1 MGLIIDVTKR
11 KPPASVGNKAINLR
25 RLADIGMKIPQTYAI
40 KWDAY
45 QRYLKD
51 DDRLVNEL
59 RAEIAETIDPGKT
72 YAVRSSANIE
82 DSMDRSFAGQFKSVL
97 HVQGVDGVLQAVWAV
112 WSSAQAPVVK
122 TYLERHNIP
131 TSELAMAVIVQEMVK
146 PILSGVALSRN
157 PVTGGDDIVVEAVKG
172 EGTQLVQSGTTP
184 LRWVNKKGYWMEKAN
199 GEETDIPLSL
209 IEEVISGTRVIAQKL
224 RHPVDLEWVYDGS
237 NLYWV
242 QVRAITASGNRNVY
256 SNYIPRE
263 MLPGMIK
270 PLIFSVNIPLVN
282 SIWIRWISEI
292 TGDLG
297 LKPEDLAKSF
307 YYRVYFNMGA
317 LGDIFEGLG
326 FPRDSVEMIMGSLPR
341 GAVKHSFKPSF
352 KTFTR
357 LPWLTW
363 FMLDKWNFGSK
374 MRRALPTLKE
384 RVKATPYLNLD
395 GWSESDLLA
404 AVDRHYELM
413 REVAYYN
420 VIGPL
425 LMGMYNNML
434 KAQLGKRGV
443 EFGNFDLMEG
453 MDEIAEYDPATHL
466 RRLHAQFCA
475 LPPEVQEKMRSVS
488 YAEFQRMTEAGD
500 FPQKLAQLI
509 EEFGHLS
516 DNGNDF
522 SAVPWR
528 EQPEMILRLVMDFAP
543 KREEG
548 KKVRLSDLKSSG
560 RLSRAF
566 QFFYKRAREFRLLRE
581 QVSGLYT
588 HGYGLFRYYFLALG
602 RQFVRRGLMDASE
615 DIFYLTFSQVRDLVN
630 EKQPIEDLRG
640 EIARHKADME
650 RYRDILIPTV
660 IYGDEIPPVREP
672 NMDVMSGI
680 ATSIGHYTGKVKVVK
695 GIQDFQ
701 KVKHGDVLVVPYSD
715 VGWTPLFA
723 RAGAVVAES
732 GGLLSHSSIVARE
745 YNIPAVVSVEGATL
759 LPDETIVT
767 VDGHKGEVLIHK

>member
-1 MGLIIDVTKR
+1 MGLIVDVTR
-11 KPPASVGNKAINLR
+11 QKPPVSVGNKAVNLR
-25 RLADIGMKIPQTYAI
+25 KLAGIGMKTPQTYAI
-40 KWDAY
+40 KWEAY
-45 QRYLKD
+45 QRYVKD
-51 DDRLVNEL
+51 DDRLVEEL

-112 WSSAQAPVVK
+112 WSSAQTPAVK
-122 TYLERHNIP
+122 TYLERHNVP

-146 PILSGVALSRN
+146 PVLSGVALSRN

-172 EGTQLVQSGTTP
+172 EGTQLVQSGATP
-184 LRWVNKKGYWMEKAN
+184 LRWVNKKGYWVEKAN
-199 GEETDIPLSL
+199 GDAADVPLSL
-209 IEEVISGTRVIAQKL
+209 IEEIIAGTRVIAQKL
-224 RHPVDLEWVYDGS
+224 HHPVDLEWVHDGS
-237 NLYWV
+237 ELFWV
-242 QVRAITASGNRNVY
+242 QVRAITTSNNRNVY

-270 PLIFSVNIPLVN
+270 PLIFTVNIPLVN
-282 SIWIRWISEI
+282 SIWIRWMSEI

-357 LPWLTW
+357 LPWMVW
-363 FMLDKWNFGSK
+363 FTIDKWNFGSK
-374 MRRALPTLKE
+374 MRRALPGLAE
-384 RVKATPYLNLD
+384 RVKTTSYLDLD
-395 GWSESDLLA
+395 QWSESDLLA
-404 AVDRHYELM
+404 AVDRHYKLM
-413 REVAYYN
+413 QEVAYYN
-420 VIGPL
+420 VMGPL

-434 KAQLGKRGV
+434 KSQLGKRGV
-443 EFGNFDLMEG
+443 DFTNFDLTEG
-453 MDEIAEYDPATHL
+453 MDEILEYDPATHL
-466 RRLHAQFCA
+466 RRLHTQFCA
-475 LPPEVQEKMRSVS
+475 LTPEVQEKMQSAS
-488 YAEFQRMTEAGD
+488 YAEFQKMTGAGD
-500 FPQKLAQLI
+500 LPQKVARLI

-528 EQPEMILRLVMDFAP
+528 EQPETVLQLVMDFVP
-543 KREEG
+543 KKEEG
-548 KKVRLSDLKSSG
+548 KKVALSDLNASG
-560 RLSRAF
+560 MLK
-566 QFFYKRAREFRLLRE
+566 FFYKRAREFRLLRE
-581 QVSGLYT
+581 QISGLYT
-588 HGYGLFRYYFLALG
+588 YGYGLFRYYFLALG
-602 RQFVRRGLMDASE
+602 GHFVQRGLIDTPE
-615 DIFYLTFSQVRDLVN
+615 DIFFLTFSQVHDLASG
-630 EKQPIEDLRG
+630 KQPAADLRG
-640 EIARHKADME
+640 EVARHKADME
-650 RYRDILIPTV
+650 HYKDILIPTI

-672 NMDVMSGI
+672 NMDVMCGI

-701 KVKHGDVLVVPYSD
+701 KVKHGDVLVIPYSD

-759 LPDETIVT
+759 LPDETTVT

>member
-1 MGLIIDVTKR
+1 
-11 KPPASVGNKAINLR
+11 VGNKAFNLR
-25 RLADIGMKIPQTYAI
+25 KLAGIGMRIPQTFAI

-45 QRYLKD
+45 QRYVKD
-51 DDRLVNEL
+51 DEKLIDEL
-59 RAEIAETIDPGKT
+59 KAELAKIIEPGKS

-97 HVQGVDGVLQAVWAV
+97 HVQGVDNVLQAVWAV
-112 WSSAQAPVVK
+112 WSSAQTPAVK
-122 TYLERHNIP
+122 TYLERHNVP
-131 TSELAMAVIVQEMVK
+131 TNELAMAVIVQEMVK
-146 PILSGVALSRN
+146 PVISGVALSRN

-172 EGTQLVQSGTTP
+172 EGTQLVQSGATP
-184 LRWVNKKGYWMEKAN
+184 LRWVNNKGYWVEKAN
-199 GEETDIPLSL
+199 GEETGVPLSL

-224 RHPVDLEWVYDGS
+224 RHGVDLEWVYNGQD
-237 NLYWV
+237 LYWV
-242 QVRAITASGNRNVY
+242 QVRAITTSSNRNVY

-270 PLIFSVNIPLVN
+270 PLIFTVNIPLVN
-282 SIWIRWISEI
+282 SIWIQWMSEI

-357 LPWLTW
+357 LPWMTW
-363 FMLDKWNFGSK
+363 FMIDKWSFGSK
-374 MRRALPTLKE
+374 MRRALPKLEE
-384 RVKATPYLNLD
+384 RVKATPYLDLD

-404 AVDRHYELM
+404 AVDRHYKLM
-413 REVAYYN
+413 QEVAYYN
-420 VIGPL
+420 VMGPL

-443 EFGNFDLMEG
+443 DFINFDLTEG
-453 MDEIAEYDPATHL
+453 MDQIAEYDPGTHL

-488 YAEFQRMTEAGD
+488 YSEFQKMTEAGD
-500 FPQKLAQLI
+500 FPQKVARLI
-509 EEFGHLS
+509 AEFGHLS

-522 SAVPWR
+522 SAIPWR
-528 EQPEMILRLVMDFAP
+528 EQPETVLQLVMDFVP
-543 KREEG
+543 KKEEG
-548 KKVRLSDLKSSG
+548 RKVTFSELKASG
-560 RLSRAF
+560 SIK
-566 QFFYKRAREFRLLRE
+566 FFYKRAREFRLLRE
-581 QVSGLYT
+581 QVSGMYT

-602 RQFVRRGLMDASE
+602 RHFVKRGLIETAE
-615 DIFYLTFSQVRDLVN
+615 DVFYLTIEQVRGLVN
-630 EKQPIEDLRG
+630 GQAPSNDLRG
-640 EIARHKADME
+640 EIAKHKADME
-650 RYRDILIPTV
+650 RFKDILIPTI

-672 NMDVMSGI
+672 NMDVLTGI
-680 ATSIGHYTGKVKVVK
+680 PTSIGHHTGKVKVVK
-695 GIQDFQ
+695 GIQDFS
-701 KVKHGDVLVVPYSD
+701 KVAQGDVLVIPYSD

-759 LPDETIVT
+759 MPDETTVT

>member
-1 MGLIIDVTKR
+1 MGLIVDISKR
-11 KPPASVGNKAINLR
+11 KPPVSVGNKAFNLR
-25 RLADIGMKIPQTYAI
+25 KLANIGMKTPQTYAI
-40 KWDAY
+40 KWEAY
-45 QRYLKD
+45 QRYVKD
-51 DDRLVNEL
+51 DDRLIDEL
-59 RAEIAETIDPGKT
+59 KAEIAETIDAGKT

-97 HVQGVDGVLQAVWAV
+97 HVQGVDGVLQAAWAV
-112 WSSAQAPVVK
+112 WSSAQTPAVK
-122 TYLERHNIP
+122 TYLERHNVP
-131 TSELAMAVIVQEMVK
+131 TNELAMAVIVQEMVK
-146 PILSGVALSRN
+146 PVLSGVALSRN

-172 EGTQLVQSGTTP
+172 EGTQLVQSGATP
-184 LRWVNKKGYWMEKAN
+184 LRWVNKKGYWVEKAN
-199 GEETDIPLSL
+199 DEETGIPLSL

-224 RHPVDLEWVYDGS
+224 RHPVDLEWVHDGS
-237 NLYWV
+237 DLYWV
-242 QVRAITASGNRNVY
+242 QVRAITTSSSRHVY

-270 PLIFSVNIPLVN
+270 PLIFTVNIPLVN
-282 SIWIRWISEI
+282 SVWIQWMSEI

-341 GAVKHSFKPSF
+341 GAVKHSFKPSL

-357 LPWLTW
+357 LPWMTR
-363 FMLDKWNFGSK
+363 FMIDKWNFDLK
-374 MRRALPTLKE
+374 MRRALPELQE
-384 RVKATPYLNLD
+384 RVKATPYLDLD

-404 AVDRHYELM
+404 AVDRHYKLM
-413 REVAYYN
+413 QKVAYYN
-420 VIGPL
+420 VMGPL

-434 KAQLGKRGV
+434 KSQLGKCGV
-443 EFGNFDLMEG
+443 EFSQFDLTEG
-453 MDEIAEYDPATHL
+453 MNEIAEYDPATHL

-475 LPPEVQEKMRSVS
+475 LPPEIQEKMRSVS
-488 YAEFQRMTEAGD
+488 HSELQTVTVAGD
-500 FPQKLAQLI
+500 FPQRVARLI

-522 SAVPWR
+522 SVVPWR
-528 EQPEMILRLVMDFAP
+528 EQPETVLQLVTDFVA
-543 KREEG
+543 KKEEG
-548 KKVRLSDLKSSG
+548 KKLSLSDLKVSG
-560 RLSRAF
+560 MLK
-566 QFFYKRAREFRLLRE
+566 FFYKRAREFRLLRE

-588 HGYGLFRYYFLALG
+588 YGYGLFRYYFLALG
-602 RQFVRRGLMDASE
+602 KHFVRRGLIDSSE

-630 EKQPIEDLRG
+630 GKQPVEDLRS
-640 EIARHKADME
+640 EISRHKADME

-759 LPDETIVT
+759 LPDETTVT